1 MTDELGDWGPSLADL
16 AQRRTAARAMGE
28 EERLARHRAAG
39 KLDARARVDC
49 LLDDGSF
56 RELGTLVGDVP
67 GDAFVAGS
75 GTIAG
80 RPVLVGAEDFTVV
93 AGTIGSGSN
102 AKRLRL
108 AELALQE
115 RAPLVMMLEGA
126 GFRPTERAHARTMT
140 DLLMQVRCSGMVPVV
155 TAVLGASAGHGALIA
170 PISDFTVMTE
180 GASIFTAGPPV
191 VKDSIGEEVHK
202 LDLGGPSVAVPSG
215 LVHNVAPDDPSAL
228 EQVRAYLSY
237 FPQSAW
243 SYPAR
248 LDAGDPADPASDRGP
263 RAVPELLTIVP
274 RNSRRT
280 YDMRAVLDTIV
291 DGGRWF
297 EVQAGYG
304 AAIICA
310 LAHLGG
316 DPVAIVANQ
325 PKVMAGS
332 IDARRGRQGR
342 ALHPRRRLVPPAAGV
357 PRRQPGH
364 APGHPIG
371 ARRGAAQRRA
381 HVRRA
386 GAGHDAEAAPH
397 VAQGVRVRIAR
408 DGDGAL
414 RWPDGLVLVPG
425 RDPRGDGR
433 ERVGSRDALRRG
445 RAGRTAR
452 GRAPGVVPVG
462 PAPGLR
468 RDHRPA

>member
-1 MTDELGDWGPSLADL
+1 M
-16 AQRRTAARAMGE
+16 
-28 EERLARHRAAG
+28 
-39 KLDARARVDC
+39 
-49 LLDDGSF
+49 
-56 RELGTLVGDVP
+56 
-67 GDAFVAGS
+67 
-75 GTIAG
+75 
-80 RPVLVGAEDFTVV
+80 
-93 AGTIGSGSN
+93 
-102 AKRLRL
+102 
-108 AELALQE
+108 
-115 RAPLVMMLEGA
+115 MMLEGA

-140 DLLMQVRCSGMVPVV
+140 DLLMQVQCSGMVPVV

-215 LVHNVAPDDPSAL
+215 LVHNVAPDDPSAF

-237 FPQSAW
+237 FPPSAW

-248 LDAGDPADPASDRGP
+248 LDAGDAPASDRGP
-263 RAVPELLTIVP
+263 VPSRAADDRAPQQPPHLRHARRP
-274 RNSRRT
+274 RRRSSTAAAGSRCRP
-280 YDMRAVLDTIV
+280 
-291 DGGRWF
+291 
-297 EVQAGYG
+297 GYG

-332 IDARRGRQGR
+332 IDAARGRQGR

-357 PRRQPGH
+357 PRRQPRH
-364 APGHPIG
+364 APGHPV
-371 ARRGAAQRRA
+371 GAAPGCCA
-381 HVRRA
+381 
-386 GAGHDAEAAPH
+386 AAPGCSPRRRRPTTPKLH
-397 VAQGVRVRIAR
+397 LTLRKAYGFGSLVMAMAAV
-408 DGDGAL
+408 

-433 ERVGSRDALRRG
+433 ERVGPGDALRRG

-468 RDHRPA
+468 RDHRSARGAQRPARRAARSRWSRRQAPAEPVARFGITP